1 MPIII
6 QHDKREDTQL
16 LFDIIQLNCVKVMK
30 GRHIR
35 QFSHSFVEILPRI
48 LKKFFFFFLTKLIK
62 YFSRP
67 MAFLLSR

>member
-16 LFDIIQLNCVKVMK
+16 LFDNIQLNCVKVMK

-35 QFSHSFVEILPRI
+35 QFSHRFVEILPRI
-48 LKKFFFFFLTKLIK
+48 LKFFLTKLIK
-62 YFSRP
+62 HFSRP